1 MLCTDRQL
9 TTLSLTLDSRQL
21 ELKLDCSWSQLL
33 LGRVKVSTFCNADF
47 DYHKTFLRS
56 WNENSS
62 NNFLVGLVKE
72 YIIEGEG

>member
-21 ELKLDCSWSQLL
+21 ELGLL
-33 LGRVKVSTFCNADF
+33 LVPAAVRVKVSTFCNADF

-56 WNENSS
+56 CNENSS
-62 NNFLVGLVKE
+62 NNFLVGVGLVKE